1 MAQQRRGVV
10 LCADDEPRIR
20 ELIATVLGNEGFRVV
35 KAEDGREALSL
46 FEADRPDLVLLDLR
60 MPHVDGLQVLRRI
73 KTLSPAV
80 PVVLISGY
88 GDIRTAVDAMRLG
101 AYDFIEKPFLVDHL
115 LATVARAVQRPDCSD
130 RTSGRVGTSAAEM
143 PLGDIWGDSRAI
155 REVVAQ
161 IQRVARTA
169 FTVVVSGETGTGK
182 ELVSRAI
189 HQASDRN
196 GRQLVAVDCGAIP
209 ENLIESEL
217 FGHERGAFTGA
228 DRKREGHFLQASGS
242 TLLLDEIANLP
253 LATQAKL
260 LRALQERV
268 IQPLGGRP
276 VPIDVRVIAATNISL
291 DASVQAG
298 RFRSDLFYRLSEFTI
313 TLPPLRERREDIPAL
328 AQRFLDETTVEL
340 SRPPGRRLSEDAID
354 ALLHNDWPG
363 NVRQLRN
370 VIRRAALIGPEVI
383 RLEDLDLSSLSP
395 VTAGK
400 QPDDLPVGSLK
411 TIADTAFS
419 QAERRA
425 IGDALAGAKGNK
437 SRAARLLG
445 IDYKTLHLKMRRYG
459 MAADT
464 GSSRLRMATS
474 RGDAG

>member
-1 MAQQRRGVV
+1 MAQQPRGVV
-10 LCADDEPRIR
+10 LCADDEPQIR
-20 ELIATVLGNEGFRVV
+20 ELIATVLRNDGFRVI
-35 KAEDGREALSL
+35 KAEDGRKALAL
-46 FEADRPDLVLLDLR
+46 FEVDRPDLVLLDLR
-60 MPHVDGLQVLRRI
+60 MPHMDGLQALREI
-73 KTLSPAV
+73 KTLRPAV

-101 AYDFIEKPFLVDHL
+101 AYDFIEKPFLVDNL
-115 LATVARAVQRPDCSD
+115 VAVVRRAVQRPDCSD
-130 RTSGRVGTSAAEM
+130 ASCARAGAPRAET
-143 PLGDIWGDSRAI
+143 PLNDILGDSRAI

-196 GRQLVAVDCGAIP
+196 ARDLVAVDCGAIP

-217 FGHERGAFTGA
+217 FGYERGAFTGA
-228 DRKREGHFLQASGS
+228 DRRREGHFLQARGG

-276 VPIDVRVIAATNISL
+276 IPTDVRVIAATNVPL
-291 DASVQAG
+291 DAWVQAG

-313 TLPPLRERREDIPAL
+313 TLPPLRERREDIPTL

-340 SRPPGRRLSEDAID
+340 SRAPGRRLGEDAID
-354 ALLHNDWPG
+354 ALLQNDWPG

-370 VIRRAALIGPEVI
+370 VIRRAALIGPEII
-383 RLEDLDLSSLSP
+383 RLEHLDLSPQSP
-395 VTAGK
+395 ATAVD
-400 QPDDLPVGSLK
+400 QPDGLPVASLK

-419 QAERRA
+419 EAERRA

-437 SRAARLLG
+437 SRAARRLG

-459 MAADT
+459 IDAGA
-464 GSSRLRMATS
+464 GSSLRMAT
-474 RGDAG
+474 